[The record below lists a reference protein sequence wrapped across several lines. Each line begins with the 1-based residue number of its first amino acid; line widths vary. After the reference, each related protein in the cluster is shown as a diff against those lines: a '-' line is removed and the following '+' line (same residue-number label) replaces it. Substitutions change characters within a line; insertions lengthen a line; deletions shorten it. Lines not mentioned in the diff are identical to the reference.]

1 MSDPQEIR
9 DFEKNTEETPRVSIR
24 ERRRQSAAKPFLEHE
39 QISMLILFAAIV
51 AAISSVLVGVLALHI
66 PAIVCC
72 AVIFLEMA
80 IAGCLLKVPVWL
92 HVAVVAIQLAAGL
105 WQKKLVL
112 MLLGIL
118 VYLLFGYAF
127 RHMRRQ
133 Y

>member
-9 DFEKNTEETPRVSIR
+9 DFEKNTEEKPRVSIR

-51 AAISSVLVGVLALHI
+51 SAISSILVGVLGLHI
-66 PAIVCC
+66 PAVVCC
-72 AVIFLEMA
+72 AIIFLEMA
-80 IAGCLLKVPVWL
+80 IAGCLIKVPVWL
-92 HVAVVAIQLAAGL
+92 HVAVVAIQLAAGI

-112 MLLGIL
+112 MLLGIA
-118 VYLLFGYAF
+118 VYLLFGFAF
-127 RHMRRQ
+127 RYMRRQ